1 MAELVSVMVG
11 KYDTDP
17 ILKPKPET
25 QNAAV
30 TEAMLESYVDQR
42 VLKSG
47 TATTLWSGTQTEYDA
62 LPTATRETSGFIAV
76 IV

>member
-1 MAELVSVMVG
+1 MAKLVSVRVG
-11 KYDTDP
+11 KYSIGKIP
-17 ILKPKPET
+17 VPEMPK
-25 QNAAV
+25 AV

-62 LPTATRETSGFIAV
+62 LPKATREARGFIAV
-76 IV
+76 IA

>member
-1 MAELVSVMVG
+1 MAELVSVRVG
-11 KYDTDP
+11 KYSTGP
-17 ILKPKPET
+17 ILVPKTPT
-25 QNAAV
+25 AV

-62 LPTATRETSGFIAV
+62 LPTATREASGFIAV
-76 IV
+76 IA

>member
-1 MAELVSVMVG
+1 MAKLVSVRVG
-11 KYDTDP
+11 KYSTGE
-17 ILKPKPET
+17 ILVPEMPK
-25 QNAAV
+25 AV

-62 LPTATRETSGFIAV
+62 LPAATREASGFIAV